1 MAVDV
6 AQQRRDM
13 EARLRALVREAEEM
27 DAKIRAYLADRDNKP
42 HPRHQEF
49 IERIQNMRIDPEISN
64 RYLETLLDNLQWKVY
79 HLSRAWGQLW
89 DNAEAARKRQSG
101 HFRPTE
107 GKGSEN
113 NRQDRTANDK
123 RRIYSVDR
131 LWEIQQEKLESLG
144 ENPDSENREAFGQ
157 RIKQRYGQLASE
169 KKPDEEIVMT
179 FDKQSRRCTLAV
191 KKYSKAPDG

>member
-6 AQQRRDM
+6 AQQRRDE
-13 EARLRALVREAEEM
+13 EARLRSLVREAEEM
-27 DAKIRAYLADRDNKP
+27 DARIRAYLADRENKP

-49 IERIQNMRIDPEISN
+49 IERIQNMRIDPNISN

-79 HLSRAWGQLW
+79 HLSHAWRQLW

-101 HFRPTE
+101 HFRPAE
-107 GKGSEN
+107 RDGSDDSPERTDN
-113 NRQDRTANDK
+113 NK

-144 ENPDSENREAFGQ
+144 QNPVSENREAFVQ
-157 RIKQRYGQLASE
+157 RIKHRYGQLASE

-191 KKYSKAPDG
+191 KKR

>member
-13 EARLRALVREAEEM
+13 EARLQAIAREAGEM

-79 HLSRAWGQLW
+79 HLSHAWRQLW
-89 DNAEAARKRQSG
+89 DNAEAARKRRSG
-101 HFRPTE
+101 HFRPAA
-107 GKGSEN
+107 GNGSEN
-113 NRQDRTANDK
+113 NRQERTANDK

-144 ENPDSENREAFGQ
+144 QNPDSENREAFVQ

-169 KKPDEEIVMT
+169 KKADEEIVMT

-191 KKYSKAPDG
+191 KKHSTAPDR

>member
-6 AQQRRDM
+6 AQQRRDE

-27 DAKIRAYLADRDNKP
+27 DARIRAYLADRDNKP

-49 IERIQNMRIDPEISN
+49 IERIQNMRIDPNISN

-79 HLSRAWGQLW
+79 HLSHAWRQLW
-89 DNAEAARKRQSG
+89 DNAEAVRKRQSG
-101 HFRPTE
+101 HLRPAEKNGLDDSQERTD
-107 GKGSEN
+107 N
-113 NRQDRTANDK
+113 NK

-131 LWEIQQEKLESLG
+131 LWEIQQKKLENLG
-144 ENPDSENREAFGQ
+144 QNPDAENREAFVQ

-191 KKYSKAPDG
+191 KKR

>member
-6 AQQRRDM
+6 AQQRRDT
-13 EARLRALVREAEEM
+13 ETRLRALVREAEEM

-42 HPRHQEF
+42 HPRHHEF
-49 IERIQNMRIDPEISN
+49 IERIQNMRLDPEISN

-89 DNAEAARKRQSG
+89 DNAEAARKRRSG
-101 HFRPTE
+101 HFRQAE

-113 NRQDRTANDK
+113 NRPDRSANDK

-131 LWEIQQEKLESLG
+131 LWAVQQEKLESLG
-144 ENPDSENREAFGQ
+144 ENPDSEDRDAFVQ

-169 KKPDEEIVMT
+169 KKADEEIVMT
-179 FDKQSRRCTLAV
+179 FDRKSRRCTLAV
-191 KKYSKAPDG
+191 KKHSKSSNG